1 VLNAK
6 HHEREAQ
13 IVAQAGRLGAI
24 TIATNMAGRGTDILL
39 GGNPEFRARQ
49 EADPDEEQEKYR
61 ELFEKYKK
69 EAEEER
75 ARIVR
80 KADPSSPYA
89 KRCLAQIKKWCQ
101 ETGRPFRSEEWRDQ
115 IYEGGLH
122 VIGCQRH
129 EARRIDDQLAG
140 RAGRQGDPGSA
151 QFFMSLE
158 DDLLRI
164 FGGERIA
171 SLMERLGVKEG
182 EPITHDLLTRAIRRA
197 QKRVEERNFEIR
209 KRLLEYDEVMAK
221 QREAIY
227 ALRERFLLPPEGEVP
242 DPHELM
248 GYLGEMA
255 GEYAE
260 VLTERYAPPGSTP
273 EAWDL
278 SGLAKALARLS
289 EPAPGPEALSQ
300 AKRWDALV
308 ERVREALVGQLE
320 RQRERLAPHF
330 PIVARLV
337 LLRVVDENWR
347 QHLLELDDLKEVIG
361 WRAYGGRDPLVEFKR
376 EAHRLFQEM
385 LLRAEEEALTF
396 LLSPKLSVRGAP
408 PPPEAIPVG
417 AAASTAS
424 AATPAN
430 PSPVSR
436 HPSRQKKVGRNDP
449 CPCGSGKKY
458 KHCCG
463 KDK

>member
-1 VLNAK
+1 
-6 HHEREAQ
+6 
-13 IVAQAGRLGAI
+13 
-24 TIATNMAGRGTDILL
+24 
-39 GGNPEFRARQ
+39 
-49 EADPDEEQEKYR
+49 
-61 ELFEKYKK
+61 
-69 EAEEER
+69 
-75 ARIVR
+75 
-80 KADPSSPYA
+80 
-89 KRCLAQIKKWCQ
+89 
-101 ETGRPFRSEEWRDQ
+101 
-115 IYEGGLH
+115 
-122 VIGCQRH
+122 
-129 EARRIDDQLAG
+129 
-140 RAGRQGDPGSA
+140 
-151 QFFMSLE
+151 
-158 DDLLRI
+158 LRI

-227 ALRERFLLPPEGEVP
+227 ALRERFLLPGDGKPP
-242 DPHELM
+242 DVEELM
-248 GYLGEMA
+248 GYLSEMI

-260 VLTERYAPPGSTP
+260 LLTERYAPPSSGP

-278 SGLAKALARLS
+278 EGLAKALARLS
-289 EPAPGPEALSQ
+289 EPAPSREELSQ
-300 AKRWDALV
+300 AKRWEGLV
-308 ERVREALVGQLE
+308 ELVRETLQAQLH
-320 RQRERLAPHF
+320 RQRERLSPHF

-408 PPPEAIPVG
+408 APPEAVPVG
-417 AAASTAS
+417 VTPSTAS
-424 AATPAN
+424 ATTPTN
-430 PSPVSR
+430 PSPVTR